1 MFKRVTYVN
10 GEVSVWYACLRYAWL
25 VYAWLRNAWLVCE
38 SVPAEAGRVRR
49 IFPLGG
55 EKQ

>member
-10 GEVSVWYACLRYAWL
+10 GEVSVWYAWLRY
-25 VYAWLRNAWLVCE
+25 AWLVCE
-38 SVPAEAGRVRR
+38 SVLAEAGRVRC
-49 IFPLGG
+49 IFPLGR